1 MRRREAFT
9 PPYGAS
15 FRVTILAGTLRIM
28 TANIIW
34 WVCIALETTLLVR
47 GIFSALVKKYRLF
60 YGYITCVLA
69 GEVIR
74 LIFYLAVP
82 DRYASVYWYTE
93 LATIIASYAVVIEIL
108 QHSLRPYPGLSRSLT
123 RLLWIIFALTVSY
136 ACCDLFANRSV
147 SLSRVAL
154 DLGRDLRFVQGALLL
169 TMLWF
174 FGRHR
179 VSLGR
184 NSGGITIGSAMWIGA
199 NVINLAFLSL
209 EMQEF
214 SPFLRELLPIT
225 YSITLAVWC
234 ISLWSAAPAP
244 ASGLATAPEEHLAMM
259 NIKIRT
265 TVVGISD
272 RFLKVL
278 RQR

>member
-1 MRRREAFT
+1 
-9 PPYGAS
+9 
-15 FRVTILAGTLRIM
+15 M

-60 YGYITCVLA
+60 YGYITCIFA
-69 GEVIR
+69 AEVIR
-74 LIFYLAVP
+74 LIFYLSVP
-82 DRYASVYWYTE
+82 DRYASVYWCTE
-93 LATIIASYAVVIEIL
+93 LATIIASYAVIVEIS

-123 RLLWIIFALTVSY
+123 RLLWIIFAVTVSY
-136 ACCDLFANRSV
+136 ACCDLFANREV
-147 SLSRVAL
+147 SLFRFAL

-179 VSLGR
+179 LSLGR
-184 NSGGITIGSAMWIGA
+184 NSGGIIIGSAIWIGA

-209 EMQEF
+209 EMREF
-214 SPFLRELLPIT
+214 SPFLRELLPVT
-225 YSITLAVWC
+225 YAITLTVWC

-244 ASGLATAPEEHLAMM
+244 ASRLATEPEEHLSMM
-259 NIKIRT
+259 TMKTRT
-265 TVVGISD
+265 TVAGTSD
-272 RFLKVL
+272 RLLEVL

>member
-1 MRRREAFT
+1 
-9 PPYGAS
+9 
-15 FRVTILAGTLRIM
+15 M

-74 LIFYLAVP
+74 LAFYLSVP
-82 DRYASVYWYTE
+82 DHYASVYWCSE
-93 LATIIASYAVVIEIL
+93 LATIIASYAVIVEIL
-108 QHSLRPYPGLSRSLT
+108 QHSLRAYPGLSRSLT

-136 ACCDLFANRSV
+136 AWCDLFANKGV

-179 VSLGR
+179 LSLGR
-184 NSGGITIGSAMWIGA
+184 NVGGITIGSAIWIGA
-199 NVINLAFLSL
+199 NIINLAFLSL

-234 ISLWSAAPAP
+234 LSLWSAAPAP
-244 ASGLATAPEEHLAMM
+244 ASRLATEPQEHLAMM
-259 NIKIRT
+259 TIKTRRT
-265 TVVGISD
+265 VAATSD
-272 RFLKVL
+272 RFLEVL